1 MPTQGWIRFDPT
13 PRGDEFNPTTFEQV
27 ETLLGF
33 PFTDYLDVPD
43 PVAPDISVTP
53 RGPQPFPPDDGF
65 APIGGGPTPERGFEI
80 PGWILRTV
88 PWLGLSLLLLGGIPV
103 VKWWRRRRRIRR
115 LRTGDIRAAWDEIVA
130 RLDDLG
136 TPPSPADTP
145 VEVASKVDA
154 VMAPL
159 AVVYSRSLYGSGVAA
174 TEELVG
180 VAKTSF
186 VQTEQRLATRHSRFE
201 RLVASYRIG
210 SLLPRW
216 WRRRSS
222 RRRPD
227 S

>member
-1 MPTQGWIRFDPT
+1 MV
-13 PRGDEFNPTTFEQV
+13 NTTEAV
-27 ETLLGF
+27 SCWH
-33 PFTDYLDVPD
+33 
-43 PVAPDISVTP
+43 A
-53 RGPQPFPPDDGF
+53 
-65 APIGGGPTPERGFEI
+65 
-80 PGWILRTV
+80 
-88 PWLGLSLLLLGGIPV
+88 
-103 VKWWRRRRRIRR
+103 WRRKADESAFEALIHGETRYAADLARRMGASEAEAEDAVQDALLKLARE
-115 LRTGDIRAAWDEIVA
+115 RT
-130 RLDDLG
+130 
-136 TPPSPADTP
+136 DTP